1 MVKINA
7 GQTDYGFI
15 ASMVLPDVTGL
26 DCNCNGCMYAW
37 LYTQVKPKIIQ
48 TPDICLY
55 IYIYFFFTSVCRKL

>member
-15 ASMVLPDVTGL
+15 ACMVLPDVTGL

-37 LYTQVKPKIIQ
+37 LYSSQAKNYSDTRYMF
-48 TPDICLY
+48 L
-55 IYIYFFFTSVCRKL
+55 YIYFFFTSVRRKL